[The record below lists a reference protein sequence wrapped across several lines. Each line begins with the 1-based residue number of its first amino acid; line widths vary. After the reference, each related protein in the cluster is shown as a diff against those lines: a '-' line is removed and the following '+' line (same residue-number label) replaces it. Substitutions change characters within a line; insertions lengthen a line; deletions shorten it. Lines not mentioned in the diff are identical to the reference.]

1 MGVVGVLSGV
11 AISIGVPYVV
21 LAQGA
26 NLGSGVQTALIIAAL
41 VVGGSVSIASAVLG
55 LVMPR
60 RIPGA
65 WTRAEHW
72 KGWARQGRE
81 WKRFAEEMEEEAG
94 GKQRR
99 R

>member
-1 MGVVGVLSGV
+1 MLSGV

-26 NLGSGVQTALIIAAL
+26 NLGNGVQTALIIAAL

-65 WTRAEHW
+65 WTQAEHW
-72 KGWARQGRE
+72 KGWAKQGRE
-81 WKRFAEEMEEEAG
+81 WKQFAREMEEDEDRP
-94 GKQRR
+94 RR
-99 R
+99 RR